1 MHNRRA
7 AMAFILITLFL
18 DVLGIGIVIPILPE
32 LIKEFMGG
40 DASSAASYY
49 GPLIA
54 AYALMQFLFA
64 PVLGAL
70 SDRFGRRPLILIALF
85 GLGVDYLIQGFAP
98 TIGWLFIGRIL
109 AGVMGA
115 SITTAHAYI
124 ADISTPE
131 NRSRNFGLVGA
142 AFGIGFIIG
151 PALGGVLG
159 GLWIR
164 LPFFVAAALALL
176 NLIYG
181 LLILPESLKPERRD
195 SFSWAKANPVSSIVA
210 LRDFPLVAGLAA
222 SFMLVSLAYRG
233 LESVWVLYTG
243 FRFGW
248 AELANGLTLG
258 LVGVMAVVVQGFL
271 IQPTIARFGERRAIL
286 IGVAISAISLL
297 LYGLA
302 FQAWMILVV
311 IVAAAPSQIAGPAIQ
326 GLVVG
331 SVPSDQQGKVQGALT
346 SLISLTSIGAPLLF
360 TTILFSY
367 FTSGVAPVTLP
378 GAPFYLGSVLIFAAL
393 LLLVRLFRH
402 RPSAEPMVTG

>member
-40 DASSAASYY
+40 DASLAAGYY

-85 GLGVDYLIQGFAP
+85 GLGIDYLIQGFAP
-98 TIGWLFIGRIL
+98 TIGWLFVGRIL

-176 NLIYG
+176 NLFYG

-210 LRDFPLVAGLAA
+210 LRGFPLVAGLAA
-222 SFMLVSLAYRG
+222 SFVLVSLAYRG

>member
-32 LIKEFMGG
+32 LIEEFMVG
-40 DASSAASYY
+40 DASLAAGYY

-98 TIGWLFIGRIL
+98 TIGWLFVGRIL

-131 NRSRNFGLVGA
+131 NRSRNFGLAGA
-142 AFGIGFIIG
+142 AFGVGFIIG

-176 NLIYG
+176 NLFYG

-210 LRDFPLVAGLAA
+210 LRGFPLVAGLAA
-222 SFMLVSLAYRG
+222 SFVLVSLAYRG
-233 LESVWVLYTG
+233 LESAWVLYTG

-258 LVGVMAVVVQGFL
+258 LVGVMAVVVQGSL

-360 TTILFSY
+360 TTVLFSY
-367 FTSGVAPVTLP
+367 FTPEVAPVTLP